1 MIGTMRAEWRK
12 LAHRP
17 ANLIAA
23 GGVLAVVALIYS
35 VSYVEYTWPV
45 AGQAAQAAR
54 LKEGIYPHDLIQ
66 NLMNGVIPLGA
77 AMALV
82 LGALATGSEYGWGTI
97 KTILTLGPGRIQT
110 LVARLAA
117 AAVGV
122 ALLTAL
128 YYGAGAVASLV
139 VAVVDGHA
147 VVWPAAIDLVK
158 AVGATWLV
166 LYTFGLLGMA
176 LGFVFRQAAAAV
188 GLGLVY
194 LVVVEVI
201 VSRFITGF
209 HGGDYQWIAKGLS
222 GANATALVQSFGQVL
237 ADPRA
242 AAPLVGGTQA
252 VATLAVY
259 AVAFALAS
267 AALLRW
273 RDVQ

>member
-110 LVARLAA
+110 LVARL
-117 AAVGV
+117 
-122 ALLTAL
+122 
-128 YYGAGAVASLV
+128 V

-147 VVWPAAIDLVK
+147 VVWSAAIDLVK
-158 AVGATWLV
+158 ALGATWLV

>member
-1 MIGTMRAEWRK
+1 
-12 LAHRP
+12 
-17 ANLIAA
+17 
-23 GGVLAVVALIYS
+23 
-35 VSYVEYTWPV
+35 
-45 AGQAAQAAR
+45 
-54 LKEGIYPHDLIQ
+54 
-66 NLMNGVIPLGA
+66 
-77 AMALV
+77 MALV
-82 LGALATGSEYGWGTI
+82 LGALATGSECGWGTI

-158 AVGATWLV
+158 ALGATWLV